1 MKLKVFDGTPTPD
14 DVLALRLIQIS
25 DGEVMLAVVDAA
37 GECFLDPASDE
48 YGGGILTISDGY
60 IFRSPAVAPAL
71 GFKLDNQDMV
81 RLSPWAESI
90 AVGHSQ
96 RYGGKRASFRAIDG
110 AALPTPPDT
119 E

>member
-1 MKLKVFDGTPTPD
+1 MKLKVFDGSPTPN
-14 DVLALRLIQIS
+14 DVLALRLIQVS
-25 DGEVMLAVVDAA
+25 EREVMLAVVDRD
-37 GECFLDPASDE
+37 GECLLDPDADE
-48 YGGGILTISDGY
+48 YGGGVLTISDGY
-60 IFRSPAVAPAL
+60 IFRSPAVSPSL

-81 RLSPWAESI
+81 MLSPWAESV

-110 AALPTPPDT
+110 ESLPTPPDT